1 MCHCSLSP
9 MFFSGYIFPLTTC
22 RWDLFRSVKPSCVEV
37 TWKVSPKNRN
47 KNHDFTFNVQ
57 YIGIIYSIKS
67 NKNQMNF
74 RFRFMAFNATFKNI
88 SVISWQ
94 SIFAIVLSV
103 LQFISLVY
111 TSLSSR
117 WIHRGSYDN
126 WIYNYLCN
134 QCLSPLKLWVW
145 NQFMAR
151 CTRFT

>member
-57 YIGIIYSIKS
+57 YIGIIYFIKS

-94 SIFAIVLSV
+94 SVLLVEETGENHQLVASHRQTLSYNVVLSTPRHK
-103 LQFISLVY
+103 LV
-111 TSLSSR
+111 SNSQL
-117 WIHRGSYDN
+117 
-126 WIYNYLCN
+126 
-134 QCLSPLKLWVW
+134 
-145 NQFMAR
+145 
-151 CTRFT
+151 